1 MSLTVQMKPDHT
13 SVITRSMQK
22 LGSNGGTD
30 MNNLTKTML
39 GGGGDNTLIDYTAIK
54 NGSYGKLLKAYYSEV
69 PDSDTK
75 KAVKNEKNVN
85 KKVELVQDAIN
96 GKSSD
101 SSKTS
106 TDTTYNAM
114 ADKVKNLSTVLE
126 IKCQHCGKLVRL
138 HFGPDGIETRIHKRK
153 KQRE

>member
-1 MSLTVQMKPDHT
+1 MSLTVQMKPDYT
-13 SVITRSMQK
+13 NVVTRSMQK

-69 PDSDTK
+69 PDADTK
-75 KAVKNEKNVN
+75 KAVKEEKDVN
-85 KKVELVQDAIN
+85 KKAELVQDALQN
-96 GKSSD
+96 KSSN
-101 SSKTS
+101 SSKSS

-114 ADKVKNLSTVLE
+114 ADKIKNLSESVSTLFNESV
-126 IKCQHCGKLVRL
+126 
-138 HFGPDGIETRIHKRK
+138 
-153 KQRE
+153 

>member
-1 MSLTVQMKPDHT
+1 MSLTVQMRSEYTND
-13 SVITRSMQK
+13 VITRSMQK

-69 PDSDTK
+69 PDADTK
-75 KAVKNEKNVN
+75 KAVKEEKDVN
-85 KKVELVQDAIN
+85 KKAELVQDALQN
-96 GKSSD
+96 KSSN
-101 SSKTS
+101 SSKSS

-114 ADKVKNLSTVLE
+114 ADKIKNLSESVSTLFNE
-126 IKCQHCGKLVRL
+126 SI
-138 HFGPDGIETRIHKRK
+138 
-153 KQRE
+153 

>member
-1 MSLTVQMKPDHT
+1 MSLTVQMKPDYT
-13 SVITRSMQK
+13 NVVTRSMQK

-69 PDSDTK
+69 PDANTK
-75 KAVKNEKNVN
+75 KAVKEEKDVN
-85 KKVELVQDAIN
+85 KIAELVQDALQN
-96 GKSSD
+96 KSSN
-101 SSKTS
+101 SSKSS

-114 ADKVKNLSTVLE
+114 ADKIKNLSESVSTLFNE
-126 IKCQHCGKLVRL
+126 SI
-138 HFGPDGIETRIHKRK
+138 
-153 KQRE
+153 

>member
-1 MSLTVQMKPDHT
+1 MKPDYT
-13 SVITRSMQK
+13 NVVTRSMQK

-69 PDSDTK
+69 PDADTK
-75 KAVKNEKNVN
+75 KAVKEEKDVN
-85 KKVELVQDAIN
+85 KKAELVQDALQN
-96 GKSSD
+96 KSSN
-101 SSKTS
+101 SSKSS

-114 ADKVKNLSTVLE
+114 ADKIKNLSESVSTLFNE
-126 IKCQHCGKLVRL
+126 SI
-138 HFGPDGIETRIHKRK
+138 
-153 KQRE
+153 

>member
-85 KKVELVQDAIN
+85 KKVELVQDAIK

-114 ADKVKNLSTVLE
+114 ADKVKNLSESVSTLFNE
-126 IKCQHCGKLVRL
+126 SI
-138 HFGPDGIETRIHKRK
+138 
-153 KQRE
+153 

>member
-75 KAVKNEKNVN
+75 KAIKNEKNVN

-114 ADKVKNLSTVLE
+114 ADKVKNLSESVSTLFNE
-126 IKCQHCGKLVRL
+126 SI
-138 HFGPDGIETRIHKRK
+138 
-153 KQRE
+153 

>member
-1 MSLTVQMKPDHT
+1 MSLTVQMKPDYT
-13 SVITRSMQK
+13 NVMTRSMQK

-69 PDSDTK
+69 PDADTK
-75 KAVKNEKNVN
+75 KAVKEEKDVN
-85 KKVELVQDAIN
+85 KKAELVQDALQN
-96 GKSSD
+96 KSSN
-101 SSKTS
+101 SSKSS

-114 ADKVKNLSTVLE
+114 ADKIKNLSESVSTLFNE
-126 IKCQHCGKLVRL
+126 SI
-138 HFGPDGIETRIHKRK
+138 
-153 KQRE
+153 